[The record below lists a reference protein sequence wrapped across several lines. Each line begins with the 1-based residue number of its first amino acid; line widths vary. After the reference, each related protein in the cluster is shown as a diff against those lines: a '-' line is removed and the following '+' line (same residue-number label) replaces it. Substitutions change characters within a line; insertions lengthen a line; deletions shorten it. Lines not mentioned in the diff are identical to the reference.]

1 MNAYTAVTII
11 NVAVVLGSVA
21 VCFASHSAWGL
32 IGFLFMYDVHTSKKD
47 KESADA

>member
-21 VCFASHSAWGL
+21 ICFASHSAWGL
-32 IGFLFMYDVHTSKKD
+32 IGFLFMCNARNTKKD
-47 KESADA
+47 KEKPDA